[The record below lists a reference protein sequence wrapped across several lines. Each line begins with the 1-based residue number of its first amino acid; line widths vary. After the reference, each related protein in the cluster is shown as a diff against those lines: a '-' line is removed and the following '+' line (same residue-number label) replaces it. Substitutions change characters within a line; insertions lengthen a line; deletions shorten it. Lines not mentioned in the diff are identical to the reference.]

1 MAAADGALV
10 TLAFQRIASTGMDR
24 IAVEVRRLVIAG
36 WTGRDEAAVRHHIEE
51 LQAIGVPPPSSVPVY
66 YRVAAA
72 NLTQAPVLQVLGP
85 DSSGEAEP
93 VLVAMADGLWLG
105 LGSDHTDR
113 KAEAAGIALS
123 KQLCGKP
130 IGRTLWPLAEV
141 AEHWDALEL
150 TATATIDGVDVT
162 YQRGTLAAMRH
173 PRDLMAR
180 GPSLTPGD
188 VMFCGTLAAI
198 GGIRPASRFAMTLHD
213 PVLGR
218 TMGHAYQVEA
228 LPVVS

>member
-1 MAAADGALV
+1 MLQ
-10 TLAFQRIASTGMDR
+10 FERITQAGTDR
-24 IAVEVRRLVIAG
+24 IGAEVTQLVIAG

-66 YRVAAA
+66 YRAAAA

-93 VLVAMADGLWLG
+93 VLVALADGLWLG

-130 IGRTLWPLAEV
+130 IGTALWPLAEV
-141 AEHWDALEL
+141 EAHWDALEL
-150 TATATIDGVDVT
+150 TAIATMDGQEMV

-173 PRDLMAR
+173 PRDLLAR
-180 GPSLTPGD
+180 RSGGPDLPAGTA
-188 VMFCGTLAAI
+188 MFCGTLPAI
-198 GGIRPASRFAMTLHD
+198 GGIRPAARLSIELHD

-218 TMGHAYQVEA
+218 TLRHAYDIEV
-228 LPVVS
+228 LPVVA

>member
-1 MAAADGALV
+1 MLSFERTTRAGA
-10 TLAFQRIASTGMDR
+10 DR
-24 IAVEVRRLVIAG
+24 IDFMPDTLVIAG
-36 WTGRDEAAVRHHIEE
+36 WTGRDQAAVQHHIEE

-66 YRVAAA
+66 YRASVT
-72 NLTQAPVLQVLGP
+72 NLTQATRLQVLGP

-93 VLVAMADGLWLG
+93 VLVSLPDGLWLG

-130 IGRTLWPLAEV
+130 LGPELWPLSEV
-141 AEHWDALEL
+141 EDHWDALEL
-150 TATATIDGVDVT
+150 TATATMDGAEVI

-173 PRDLMAR
+173 ARDLLAR
-180 GPSLTPGD
+180 RPGGPALPPGT

-198 GGIRPASRFAMTLHD
+198 GGIRPAARFAMELRD

-218 TMGHAYQVEA
+218 VLRHAYDIEA

>member
-1 MAAADGALV
+1 MLHVD
-10 TLAFQRIASTGMDR
+10 RITKAGTDR
-24 IAVEVRRLVIAG
+24 IAVDITDLVIAG

-66 YRVAAA
+66 YRAAAA
-72 NLTQAPVLQVLGP
+72 NLTQAPRLQVLGP

-93 VLVAMADGLWLG
+93 LLVSLADGLWLG

-130 IGRTLWPLAEV
+130 IGTALWPLAEV
-141 AEHWDALEL
+141 EAHWDALEL
-150 TATATIDGVDVT
+150 TAIATIDGQEVT
-162 YQRGTLAAMRH
+162 YQRGTLVAMRH
-173 PRDLMAR
+173 PRDLLAR
-180 GPSLTPGD
+180 RPGGPGLPPGTA
-188 VMFCGTLAAI
+188 MFCGTLAAI
-198 GGIRPASRFAMTLHD
+198 GGIRPATRFAMELRD

-218 TMGHAYQVEA
+218 VLRHAYDIEV
-228 LPVVS
+228 LPVVA

>member
-1 MAAADGALV
+1 MLTFDRITRDG
-10 TLAFQRIASTGMDR
+10 GDR
-24 IAVEVRRLVIAG
+24 IAVDIATLVIAG

-66 YRVAAA
+66 YRAAAA

-93 VLVAMADGLWLG
+93 VVVSLADGLWLG

-130 IGRTLWPLAEV
+130 IATALWPLAEV
-141 AEHWDALEL
+141 ADHWDSLEL
-150 TATATIDGVDVT
+150 TATIEGDVV

-173 PRDLMAR
+173 PRDLLAR
-180 GPSLTPGD
+180 RPGGPALPPGSA
-188 VMFCGTLAAI
+188 MFCGTLGAI
-198 GGIRPASRFAMTLHD
+198 GGIRPAARFAMELRD

-218 TMGHAYQVEA
+218 SLRHAYAIEA